1 MVFASPIFLF
11 LFLPVV
17 FVLYSTALVL
27 IRYGAA
33 RRQLRNVV
41 LLVASMV
48 FYTWGEASYIFLIL
62 AAILFNWIVGLAIE
76 HTASV
81 TLRRCYLALGV
92 CGDLSVLA
100 YMKYANFAL
109 SNSNILLTWIGL
121 RSLAIPGVILPLG
134 VSFFTFHAISYLI
147 DISRKSATAESNLLN
162 YALYILLFP
171 QLIAGPIIRWKTI
184 FRQFRDRQESYADF
198 RWGTS
203 RFIFGFAK
211 KMLIANPIGHVADE
225 VFKIAPD
232 HLWSSMAWLGLICY
246 TLQLYFDFSGYSD
259 MAIGLMRMFGF
270 DILEN
275 FDYPYIS
282 RSIREFWRRWHISLS
297 TWFRDY
303 VYIPLGGSHVS
314 LARTCLNIMIVFLL
328 SGLWHGA
335 NWTFVA
341 WGAWHGFCICLETLG
356 LARLLDRVGPLSHIY
371 GLGAI
376 MLGWVLF
383 RSPDFSHAF
392 GFYGALLGQSHPTAT
407 DRGISLYLDNEVIVA
422 LAIGCIGSTPVVRS
436 MSAATLRKWAAAGPF
451 GIAVNT
457 YQLIVLATLFA
468 LSAAAAAAGSY
479 NPFIYFRF

>member
-11 LFLPVV
+11 LFLPLV
-17 FVLYSTALVL
+17 FLLYGAALVL
-27 IRYGAA
+27 IRHGLA

-41 LLVASMV
+41 LLAASIV
-48 FYTWGEASYIFLIL
+48 FYTWGEASYIYLIL
-62 AAILFNWIVGLAIE
+62 AAIVFNWTVGLAIE
-76 HTASV
+76 NMTSTA
-81 TLRRCYLALGV
+81 LRRCCLAIGV

-100 YMKYANFAL
+100 YMKYTNFAVA
-109 SNSNILLTWIGL
+109 NSNILLSWIGL
-121 RSLAIPGVILPLG
+121 RSLAIPGVVLPLG

-147 DISRKSATAESNLLN
+147 DISRKSAKAESNLLN

-184 FRQFRDRQESYADF
+184 FSQFRDRQESYADF
-198 RWGTS
+198 RWGMS

-211 KMLIANPIGHVADE
+211 KMLIANPLGHVADQ
-225 VFKIAPD
+225 VFEIAPD
-232 HLWSSMAWLGLICY
+232 HLSSSMAWLGLICY
-246 TLQLYFDFSGYSD
+246 TLQIYFDFSGYSD

-270 DILEN
+270 HILEN

-303 VYIPLGGSHVS
+303 VYIPLGGSHIS
-314 LARTCLNIMIVFLL
+314 HARTCLNIMIVFLL

-335 NWTFVA
+335 NWTFVI

-383 RSPDFSHAF
+383 RSPDFEHAF
-392 GFYGALLGQSHPTAT
+392 GYYGALFGQSHPTAS
-407 DRGISLYLDNEVIVA
+407 DRGVGLYLDNEVIAA
-422 LAIGCIGSTPVVRS
+422 LIVGGICSTPVVRL
-436 MSAATLRKWAAAGPF
+436 MSAATIRKWALIEPLAT
-451 GIAVNT
+451 AVNL
-457 YQLIVLATLFA
+457 YQAVVLATLFS

>member
-11 LFLPVV
+11 LFLPVI
-17 FVLYSTALVL
+17 FVLYGIALVL
-27 IRYGAA
+27 IRHGAA
-33 RRQLRNVV
+33 RQQLRNVV
-41 LLVASMV
+41 LLAASLV
-48 FYTWGEASYIFLIL
+48 FYTWGEASYIYLIL

-81 TLRRCYLALGV
+81 TPRQCYLVLGV

-100 YMKYANFAL
+100 YMKYANFAV

-147 DISRKSATAESNLLN
+147 DISRKSAKAESNLLN

-211 KMLIANPIGHVADE
+211 KMLIANPLGHVADE

-246 TLQLYFDFSGYSD
+246 TLQIYFDFSGYSD

-270 DILEN
+270 HILEN

-383 RSPDFSHAF
+383 RSPDFGHAF
-392 GFYGALLGQSHPTAT
+392 GFYGALLGQSHPTAY
-407 DRGISLYLDNEVIVA
+407 DRGIGLYLDNEVIGA
-422 LAIGCIGSTPVVRS
+422 LIIGCIGSTPVVRS
-436 MSAATLRKWAAAGPF
+436 MSAAAIKKLATTAPLGA
-451 GIAVNT
+451 AVNI
-457 YQLIVLATLFA
+457 YQVAVLVVLFA